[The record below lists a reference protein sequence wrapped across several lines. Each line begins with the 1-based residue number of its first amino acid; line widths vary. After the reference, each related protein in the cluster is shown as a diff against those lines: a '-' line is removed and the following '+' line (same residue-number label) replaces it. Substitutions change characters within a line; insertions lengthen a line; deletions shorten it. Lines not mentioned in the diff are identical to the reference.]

1 MFHFLKVRCHNITRK
16 DNVWFLNIV
25 TAFFFLHLKN
35 LQMNEIV
42 VKYKF
47 HSDKQMT
54 NEL

>member
-1 MFHFLKVRCHNITRK
+1 MYDFYTLLKLI
-16 DNVWFLNIV
+16 
-25 TAFFFLHLKN
+25 FFNLKN
-35 LQMNEIV
+35 LQRNEIV